1 MSRFAAPE
9 FLSDCT
15 RTRIATAAARISR
28 APDERHHSQQA
39 ASLRQQVQRDG
50 RAERQEDWKRQ
61 QHHARSGLS
70 DEAVAESDPIMS
82 MSSEPADWC
91 TR

>member
-1 MSRFAAPE
+1 MENLNACRLRAQENRDSSGEAQKSPE
-9 FLSDCT
+9 
-15 RTRIATAAARISR
+15 
-28 APDERHHSQQA
+28 ERHCSQQA

-50 RAERQEDWKRQ
+50 RGERQDDWKRQ

-70 DEAVAESDPIMS
+70 DKAGVGSDPNVS

>member
-1 MSRFAAPE
+1 MPA
-9 FLSDCT
+9 DCV
-15 RTRIATAAARISR
+15 RRRIATAAVRLRR
-28 APDERHHSQQA
+28 APRNATARSRRL
-39 ASLRQQVQRDG
+39 SLRQQVQRDG
-50 RAERQEDWKRQ
+50 RGERQDDWKRQ

-70 DEAVAESDPIMS
+70 AKACVGSDPNVS